1 MLALESTPHDQHDF
15 RLLLD
20 TVREA
25 GSLAMTL
32 FRQRVRNWNKADGSP
47 VTEADIAVDRLLRR
61 KLTGARPTYGW
72 LSEETPDDLTRSRS
86 DKFWVADPIDGTRA
100 FVNGTD
106 EWCIAV
112 ALVTKGRPL
121 MAAVYRPVPEEFYEA
136 AAGQG
141 SRLNGSLL
149 TTPERHAI
157 GGSRVVGS
165 RGALKKIGASI
176 EAHGNTDVPIALRL
190 CLVASGVYDAA
201 VSTGRKHDWDV
212 AAGDLILFEAGGA
225 VTDLHGQPYRFNRA
239 ETWQSGMVAASKPLH
254 HQILRVVGESDGE
267 SK

>member
-1 MLALESTPHDQHDF
+1 LLALDQTVHDPKDF

-32 FRQRVRNWNKADGSP
+32 FRQRVRNWRKADGSP
-47 VTEADIAVDRLLRR
+47 VTEADIAVDKLLKR

-72 LSEETPDDLTRSRS
+72 LSEETPDDLTRSKS

-100 FVNGTD
+100 FVNGSD
-106 EWCIAV
+106 EWCVAV

-136 AAGQG
+136 ILGQG
-141 SRLNGSLL
+141 SRLNGKLL
-149 TTPERHAI
+149 AASERHQLA
-157 GGSRVVGS
+157 GSRVIGS
-165 RGALKKIGASI
+165 RGALKKIGNGI
-176 EAHGNTDVPIALRL
+176 EAHANTDVPIALRL

-201 VSTGRKHDWDV
+201 VSTGAKHDWDV
-212 AAGDLILFEAGGA
+212 AAGDLILHEAGGA
-225 VTDLHGQPYRFNRA
+225 VTDLEGRPYRFNRA
-239 ETWQSGMVAASKPLH
+239 ETWQRGMVAASKPMH
-254 HQILRVVGESDGE
+254 QQILRAVGEEHGE
-267 SK
+267 SS

>member
-1 MLALESTPHDQHDF
+1 MLALDPTPHDPKDF

-32 FRQRVRNWNKADGSP
+32 FRQRVRNWRKTDGTP
-47 VTEADIAVDRLLRR
+47 VTEADIAVDRLLRN

-72 LSEETPDDLTRSRS
+72 LSEETPDDLTRLNSE
-86 DKFWVADPIDGTRA
+86 KFWVADPIDGTRA

-112 ALVTKGRPL
+112 ALVSKGQPF

-136 AAGQG
+136 ALGQG
-141 SRLNGSLL
+141 SRLNGTLL
-149 TTPERHAI
+149 KTPERRGI
-157 GGSRVVGS
+157 EGSRVVGS
-165 RGALKKIGASI
+165 RGALKKLGSGI
-176 EAHGNTDVPIALRL
+176 EAHANTDVPIALRL

-201 VSTGRKHDWDV
+201 VSTGTKHDWDV
-212 AAGDLILFEAGGA
+212 AAGDLILNEAGGL
-225 VTDLHGQPYRFNRA
+225 VTDLDGRPYRFNRA
-239 ETWQSGMVAASKPLH
+239 ETWQRGMVASSKALH
-254 HQILRVVGESDGE
+254 DKILRVVGESDGE
-267 SK
+267 SN